1 MTRQKTAVWLALA
14 AFALGGLAAYLI
26 LRKPAGV
33 DPAPVGGTPEPLPV
47 LGMVPEFSLTD
58 ADGGTVGLKELLGR
72 AWVANFMFTRCGET
86 CPAQSRNLAEL
97 QAKIGEAPLANQV
110 RLVSI
115 TLDPDHDTPKVLT
128 EYAARHKARAGFW
141 HFLSGAADDVVWLS
155 RKGFKLPAERPKGKA
170 APTHS
175 QQFALVDPWGQI
187 RGYYDGTSAT
197 AMEKLRGDLELAA
210 VEAAPTADPIA
221 ESAALRDPRQKLE
234 PELRDPSWLRGRQKE
249 QLAAAKGWAVFH
261 DFGFADQLDNTGI
274 TFRHRVVD
282 DASNLYKPVHYDHG
296 NGLVAADV
304 DGDGLI
310 DLYFVNQVGP
320 CQLWR
325 NKGGGKF
332 EDITAKAGV
341 GLAEPIKVTA
351 AFVDVNNDGAPD
363 LYVTTVRGGNRL
375 FLNDGKGVF
384 EDATEGSGLGLVGH
398 FSSPVFFDYDRD
410 GFVDL
415 FLCDVGVFTTDTLLP
430 VTPFGPAAE
439 KDAAKYQYY
448 EAHKDA
454 FSGHLKP
461 ERFGTCRMLRNRGG
475 GKFAD
480 VTKELGL
487 EYTGWTGDA
496 TPIDANGDGWPDL
509 YVLNMQGGNEYY
521 ENDGGRRFVK
531 SRAVFPKTPWGAMGA
546 KVFDFDN
553 DGKFDLYVTDM
564 HSDMS
569 IGVGPTVAD
578 EKRKSK
584 VIWPESFLLTKGASV
599 FGNALFQARGK
610 GEFAEVSDE
619 KGAETF
625 WPWGPSVGDLNADGF
640 QDVFVTA
647 GMGYPYRYGINS
659 LLLNDGG
666 TRFRDTEFVLGVEP
680 RRGWRT
686 ALPWFER
693 KGNPS
698 RPLVEWGSLSTR
710 SAILLDLDDDGDLDI
725 VTSEFG
731 AEPMVLVSNLSER
744 KKVRFLK
751 VRLVGG
757 MTADG
762 KAGAGQ
768 PGPGAKSNRDGLG
781 AVVRVRCGSRNF
793 IQCHDGRSGYLS
805 QGLLPLYFGLG
816 EADAI
821 DEIEVTWPSGKKQT
835 LPGPVKANEWLTIRE
850 GE

>member
-1 MTRQKTAVWLALA
+1 MTRQKTVLLFAVA
-14 AFALGGLAAYLI
+14 AFALGGLTAYVL
-26 LRKPAGV
+26 LRKPAEV
-33 DPAPVGGTPEPLPV
+33 DPTPGPVARDPLPV
-47 LGMVPEFSLTD
+47 LGVVPEFSLTD
-58 ADGGTVGLKELLGR
+58 ADSTTVGLKELLGR

-97 QAKIGEAPLANQV
+97 QAKIGDAPLANQV
-110 RLVSI
+110 RFVSI
-115 TLDPDHDTPKVLT
+115 TLDPEHDTAKVLT
-128 EYAARHKARAGFW
+128 EYAAHHKARVGFW
-141 HFLSGAADDVVWLS
+141 HFLNGAADDVVWLS
-155 RKGFKLPAERPKGKA
+155 RKGFKLPAERAKGKA

-197 AMEKLRGDLELAA
+197 AMEKLRADLELAA
-210 VEAAPTADPIA
+210 AEPAPTAHPIA

-234 PELRDPSWLRGRQKE
+234 PELHDAGWLRGRQKE
-249 QLAAAKGWAVFH
+249 QRDAAKGWAVFH
-261 DFGFADQLDNTGI
+261 DFGFADRLDESGI

-341 GLAEPIKVTA
+341 GLPDPIKVTA
-351 AFVDVNNDGAPD
+351 AFADVNNDGAPD

-375 FLNDGKGVF
+375 FLNDGKGAF
-384 EDATEGSGLGLVGH
+384 KDATEGSGLGLTGH
-398 FSSPVFFDYDRD
+398 YSAPVFFDYDRD
-410 GFVDL
+410 GLVDL

-461 ERFGTCRMLRNRGG
+461 ERFGKCRLLRNLGG

-496 TPIDANGDGWPDL
+496 TPLDANGDGWPDL
-509 YVLNMQGGNEYY
+509 YVLNMQGDNEYY
-521 ENDGGRRFVK
+521 ENDGGRRFVKK

-553 DGKFDLYVTDM
+553 DGTFDLYVTDM

-569 IGVGPTVAD
+569 VLVGPTVAE

-584 VIWPESFLLTKGASV
+584 VIWPESFLLTKGASI
-599 FGNALFQARGK
+599 FGNALFQARGGGK
-610 GEFAEVSDE
+610 FEEVSDAT
-619 KGAETF
+619 GAETY

-659 LLLNDGG
+659 VLLNDGG
-666 TRFRDTEFVLGVEP
+666 KQFRDSEFVLGVEP

-698 RPLVEWGSLSTR
+698 RPLTEWGSLSTR
-710 SAILLDLDDDGDLDI
+710 SSVLLDLDDDGDLDI

-731 AEPMVLVSNLSER
+731 AEPMVLVSNLTER
-744 KKVRFLK
+744 KKVRFLT
-751 VRLVGG
+751 VRLIGG

-762 KAGAGQ
+762 KPAAGG
-768 PGPGAKSNRDGLG
+768 KSNRDGLG
-781 AVVRVRCGSRNF
+781 AVVRVRCGSRTF
-793 IQCHDGRSGYLS
+793 VQCHDGRSGYLS

-816 EADAI
+816 DADAV
-821 DEIEVTWPSGKKQT
+821 DEVVVTWPSGKKQAVA
-835 LPGPVKANEWLTIRE
+835 GPVKVNELLTIRE
-850 GE
+850 P